1 MSTRQLRSATRS
13 KAAGNTGGTLNFK
26 QNKAAP
32 AVTRKSNKEPIPRVT
47 KRQRSPSPVDGI
59 TVAASTAAID
69 ESTPTVDEK
78 KSNPKRRK
86 LNKLPTG
93 ATPFPDHPHPTPEEA
108 QTVVDLLSGLHG
120 VHARPPKPPLP
131 NLLVAGCG
139 EVPSV
144 LDALIRTL
152 LSASTSAQNSNRAF
166 KGLVEKFGVCGKR
179 GSVDWEKVRKA
190 TNAEV
195 FGAIKPGG
203 LANVKSRRIQK
214 ILQQVWEEA
223 QARKEEKQ
231 KEERSENGD
240 AKPEDENTIIKRRTN
255 GGVVKQEYH
264 GHQLITEPLGL
275 EQTKLADGKSPQ
287 SDTKG
292 ETGYESDDDLSLDY
306 LHNLPDGAAMDK
318 LTSFD
323 GIGFKTAS
331 CVMLFCMSRDS
342 FAVDTHV
349 FRLARFLNWV
359 PPDKANRET
368 TFWHL
373 DAKLPGEHKYALH
386 QLFIK
391 HGRTCK
397 WCKAGGPLKY
407 EDYGKKKGKEKQEPG
422 NVVKKGEGE
431 DVVKKEEG
439 EDVVKEG
446 EGDVVK
452 KAEGE
457 DSVGDRSENEDN
469 GVESSAEGKVE
480 DIPEKCPIEHLVKR
494 FHGAS
499 KGRGAKWE
507 E

>member
-13 KAAGNTGGTLNFK
+13 KAAGNTDGTLNFK
-26 QNKAAP
+26 QNKATV
-32 AVTRKSNKEPIPRVT
+32 AVPTVTKKPNKEPITRAT
-47 KRQRSPSPVDGI
+47 KRQRDSSPVDVTI
-59 TVAASTAAID
+59 VAASTPAD
-69 ESTPTVDEK
+69 HESTPTVEEK
-78 KSNPKRRK
+78 KGNPKRQK
-86 LNKLPTG
+86 LNKFPTG
-93 ATPFPDHPHPTPEEA
+93 TTPFPDHPHPSPEEV

-120 VHARPPKPPLP
+120 VYARPPKPPLP

-195 FGAIKPGG
+195 FDAIKPGG

-223 QARKEEKQ
+223 QARKKGCEGMEEKK

-240 AKPEDENTIIKRRTN
+240 EKPENENTVINYRTN
-255 GGVVKQEYH
+255 GEGWKQEYH
-264 GHQLITEPLGL
+264 GHQLITESLNL
-275 EQTKLADGKSPQ
+275 EEVKLADGKNSQ
-287 SDTKG
+287 SGAKK
-292 ETGYESDDDLSLDY
+292 EISYESDDDLSLDY
-306 LHNLPDGAAMDK
+306 LHNLSDDAAMDK

-407 EDYGKKKGKEKQEPG
+407 EENGKKNKGKQGPG
-422 NVVKKGEGE
+422 NG
-431 DVVKKEEG
+431 VKKEEG
-439 EDVVKEG
+439 ED
-446 EGDVVK
+446 
-452 KAEGE
+452 
-457 DSVGDRSENEDN
+457 SVGVAENEDH
-469 GVESSAEGKVE
+469 GVESSAEEKVA

-499 KGRGAKWE
+499 KGRGSKWAE
-507 E
+507 

>member
-1 MSTRQLRSATRS
+1 MSTRQLRSATRL
-13 KAAGNTGGTLNFK
+13 KAAGNIGERLNFK
-26 QNKAAP
+26 QDKATVAAP
-32 AVTRKSNKEPIPRVT
+32 AVTKKSNKEPIPRVT

-59 TVAASTAAID
+59 APTASTPAIGK
-69 ESTPTVDEK
+69 STPTVGEK
-78 KSNPKRRK
+78 KNNPKRQK
-86 LNKLPTG
+86 LNKFPAG
-93 ATPFPDHPHPTPEEA
+93 STPFPDHPHPTLEEA

-120 VHARPPKPPLP
+120 VHARPPKPPRP

-166 KGLVEKFGVCGKR
+166 KGLVEKFGVCGKG

-190 TNAEV
+190 TNTEV
-195 FGAIKPGG
+195 FDAIKSGG
-203 LANVKSRRIQK
+203 LANIKSSRIQK

-223 QARKEEKQ
+223 QARKKGREGKKKQ
-231 KEERSENGD
+231 KEESSENGD
-240 AKPEDENTIIKRRTN
+240 AKLEDENTIIERGTN
-255 GGVVKQEYH
+255 GEVMKQEYH
-264 GHQLITEPLGL
+264 GHQLITEPLDLG
-275 EQTKLADGKSPQ
+275 QNKLAGGKNSQP
-287 SDTKG
+287 DTNN
-292 ETGYESDDDLSLDY
+292 EPGYESDDDLSLDY
-306 LHNLPDGAAMDK
+306 LHNLPDDAAIDK

-359 PPDKANRET
+359 PPDKATRET
-368 TFWHL
+368 AFWHL

-391 HGRTCK
+391 HGRTCI
-397 WCKAGGPLKY
+397 WCKAGGPLNY
-407 EDYGKKKGKEKQEPG
+407 EDYRKKKSKEEQESG
-422 NVVKKGEGE
+422 NG
-431 DVVKKEEG
+431 VKKE
-439 EDVVKEG
+439 D
-446 EGDVVK
+446 
-452 KAEGE
+452 GE
-457 DSVGDRSENEDN
+457 DSVGVGSENEDN
-469 GVESSAEGKVE
+469 GVESSTEEG
-480 DIPEKCPIEHLVKR
+480 ILEKCPIEHLVKR

-507 E
+507 EE

>member
-1 MSTRQLRSATRS
+1 MSTRQLRSAT
-13 KAAGNTGGTLNFK
+13 KATGDRGGTLGFK
-26 QNKAAP
+26 QNKATVAVP
-32 AVTRKSNKEPIPRVT
+32 AVTKKPTKERIPRAT
-47 KRQRSPSPVDGI
+47 KRERSPLPVDGI
-59 TVAASTAAID
+59 TASTPSLG
-69 ESTPTVDEK
+69 ESTATVDEK
-78 KSNPKRRK
+78 KSNPKRQK
-86 LNKLPTG
+86 LNKFPDGT
-93 ATPFPDHPHPTPEEA
+93 TPFPDHPHPTPEEV
-108 QTVVDLLSGLHG
+108 QEVVDLLSGLHG
-120 VHARPPKPPLP
+120 VHARPLKPPRP

-166 KGLVEKFGVCGKR
+166 KGLVEKFGVCGRR
-179 GSVDWEKVRKA
+179 GSVDWEKVRRA
-190 TNAEV
+190 TNTEV
-195 FGAIKPGG
+195 FDAIKPGG
-203 LANVKSRRIQK
+203 LANVKSKRIQK
-214 ILQQVWEEA
+214 ILQQLANGKNSQPGNKNEIDYE
-223 QARKEEKQ
+223 
-231 KEERSENGD
+231 SEN
-240 AKPEDENTIIKRRTN
+240 
-255 GGVVKQEYH
+255 
-264 GHQLITEPLGL
+264 
-275 EQTKLADGKSPQ
+275 
-287 SDTKG
+287 
-292 ETGYESDDDLSLDY
+292 DLSLDY
-306 LHNLPDGAAMDK
+306 LHNLPNDAAMDK

-368 TFWHL
+368 AFWHL

-407 EDYGKKKGKEKQEPG
+407 EDYGKKSKEKKE
-422 NVVKKGEGE
+422 EGSG
-431 DVVKKEEG
+431 VKKEEG
-439 EDVVKEG
+439 VDTE
-446 EGDVVK
+446 
-452 KAEGE
+452 
-457 DSVGDRSENEDN
+457 SMNEDN
-469 GVESSAEGKVE
+469 GVEEKVE

-507 E
+507 